1 MTGKHRA
8 LEDNEN
14 KMDETPVTA
23 APPGNQAI
31 DPPPT
36 AEDDGETG
44 TGVLDPSTTAED
56 EAQMD
61 QEAAGKT
68 RTGSPDP
75 NPSLKEVLGLV
86 RQVSTQIQQAQKN
99 DGGRLKIGTRKL
111 VEITDKLVA
120 HAEEARSLLDELV
133 AAGER
138 ERDLG
143 KADDRIEE
151 TITGYR
157 EDFHRRGDAE
167 PSASAGGGCRGSRWP
182 WPHRHS
188 CCSA

>member
-14 KMDETPVTA
+14 KMGEMPVTA

-44 TGVLDPSTTAED
+44 PGVSDPSTTAED

-61 QEAAGKT
+61 REAAGKT
-68 RTGSPDP
+68 RTGSLDP

-86 RQVSTQIQQAQKN
+86 RQVSTQIQQA
-99 DGGRLKIGTRKL
+99 
-111 VEITDKLVA
+111 
-120 HAEEARSLLDELV
+120 
-133 AAGER
+133 
-138 ERDLG
+138 
-143 KADDRIEE
+143 
-151 TITGYR
+151 
-157 EDFHRRGDAE
+157 
-167 PSASAGGGCRGSRWP
+167 
-182 WPHRHS
+182 
-188 CCSA
+188 